1 MANFYKKS
9 QSAGDETARVW
20 AGGKEKMGNAV
31 ARVGEKKKQLGRSM
45 IEMLGVL
52 AIIGVLSI
60 AGIAGYTKAM
70 EKHNINKLKDQVA
83 IILTNIATALANGQ
97 DSSQLTGEVINA
109 LHILPS
115 EMGSYSNC
123 RHALGGR
130 CYVGPGGGNDRYV
143 SVRFADLS
151 KSACAELATLDMS
164 FSQRKSVINATNSI
178 VISSENCVTD
188 TGESTCKFKM
198 VRTIAEAI
206 QECKGKKNAVVF
218 LFNTKF

>member
-1 MANFYKKS
+1 MINFYKKS
-9 QSAGDETARVW
+9 HQS
-20 AGGKEKMGNAV
+20 
-31 ARVGEKKKQLGRSM
+31 GRSM

-97 DSSQLTGEVINA
+97 DSSQLTSEVIDA

-115 EMGSYSNC
+115 EMGRSSNC

-130 CYVGPGGGNDRYV
+130 CYVGPGGENGSHV

-164 FSQRKSVINATNSI
+164 FSQRKSAISATNSI
-178 VISSENCVTD
+178 LISSENCVTEA
-188 TGESTCKFKM
+188 GESTCKYKM

-206 QECKGKKNAVVF
+206 QECKGEKNAVVF
-218 LFNTKF
+218 SFGTKF